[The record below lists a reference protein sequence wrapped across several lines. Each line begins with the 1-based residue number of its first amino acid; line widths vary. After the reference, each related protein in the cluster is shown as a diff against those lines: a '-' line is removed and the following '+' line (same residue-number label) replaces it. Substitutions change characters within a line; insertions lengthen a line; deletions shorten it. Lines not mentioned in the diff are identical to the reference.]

1 MADSRRKGANFEL
14 QVCRLIKQNLNIEA
28 RRNLDQ
34 YQASGMADII
44 IPGWSIECKAYQKGT
59 TYKSKWWR
67 QTKAAALNK
76 NLTPVLIYKF
86 NNSPIKCVIQIK
98 TLTKNFG
105 SDPDLLCEVSI
116 DTWFY
121 IVREIDGQV

>member
-1 MADSRRKGANFEL
+1 MTDSRHKGASFERKI
-14 QVCRLIKQNLNIEA
+14 CSLIKENLNIDA
-28 RRNLDQ
+28 KRNLDQ
-34 YQASGMADII
+34 YQVSGMADII
-44 IPGWSIECKAYQKGT
+44 IPGWSIECKAYKKGNA
-59 TYKSKWWR
+59 YKPKWWR

-121 IVREIDGQV
+121 IVRERDGQV

>member
-34 YQASGMADII
+34 YQSSGMADII
-44 IPGWSIECKAYQKGT
+44 IPNWSIECKAYQKGT

-67 QTKAAALNK
+67 QTKAAALTK

-121 IVREIDGQV
+121 IVRERDGQV

>member
-34 YQASGMADII
+34 YQSSGMADII

-59 TYKSKWWR
+59 IYKEKWWR
-67 QTKAAALNK
+67 QCKAAALTK